1 MAFQPGIGNCFLLWL
16 GLGASRSFVVSYNLT
31 QETFSS
37 LPLFNLLS
45 ERAISFLSLPRT
57 VAQQQETPSLPG
69 HLMGI
74 LAWDASDQSTKIK
87 ESQSSVLWYLAGP
100 LKGYSVTSLPPHMI
114 SNRVASPGKA
124 VKQAEVL
131 WPQWPTRMDSLPS
144 GLTQI
149 LLLISQPVPD
159 PLHGLFNGE
168 IGTPF
173 IIYP

>member
-1 MAFQPGIGNCFLLWL
+1 MPPGPLLFPTTPPRKHFLHCL
-16 GLGASRSFVVSYNLT
+16 
-31 QETFSS
+31 SS
-37 LPLFNLLS
+37 TYSLSVPSLFCPCQV
-45 ERAISFLSLPRT
+45 EPRT